1 MIELGV
7 TLDAIANLRESRS
20 AKTPDPI
27 FAAFLA
33 EQAGASAINVQ
44 LRGDRAHVQE
54 RDVNLMR
61 ETVTIELNLVVTPR
75 QEMARFTLTAKPDRV
90 TFIPERLETAGGGGL
105 DVMLNSS
112 QLKERIREMRESS
125 ILPAIYLD
133 PSIDQVKAAHQV
145 GALGVELSAESYVA
159 ASERIAMARDKE
171 AVERE
176 WQRLSDC
183 TRLGA
188 KLGHHEC
195 EPRPFAEDRPGCA
208 RSRWCRA
215 HQRRPRPRR
224 PSGDGRRRACRGRM
238 DGIAREPWTRR
249 ELTTRPFLCYF
260 QTI

>member
-54 RDVNLMR
+54 RDVNLLR

-188 KLGHHEC
+188 KLGLHVSVSHGLSLRTAPAVLGLGGVARINVGHDLVARAVMVGVERAVG
-195 EPRPFAEDRPGCA
+195 EWMGLLENPG
-208 RSRWCRA
+208 R
-215 HQRRPRPRR
+215 
-224 PSGDGRRRACRGRM
+224 DGN
-238 DGIAREPWTRR
+238 
-249 ELTTRPFLCYF
+249 
-260 QTI
+260 